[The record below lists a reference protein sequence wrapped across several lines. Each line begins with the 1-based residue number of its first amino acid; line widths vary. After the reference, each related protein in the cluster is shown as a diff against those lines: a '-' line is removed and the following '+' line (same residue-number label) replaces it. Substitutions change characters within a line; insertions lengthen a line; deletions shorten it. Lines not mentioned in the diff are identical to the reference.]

1 MAPGQKKPQRKFL
14 GLVFQV
20 HMDPNLPPG
29 GNARN
34 ITSQLQ
40 GVVERP
46 FLKGRSLKTPQRR
59 NARNGFSFI
68 SIPTLNTQKEWIYY
82 SEILLLV

>member
-1 MAPGQKKPQRKFL
+1 MYLNKIVDLKIFRIIGGLRISKFLIVFELYPKNHFWEKPFLAPGQKKPQRKFL

-40 GVVERP
+40 G
-46 FLKGRSLKTPQRR
+46 
-59 NARNGFSFI
+59 
-68 SIPTLNTQKEWIYY
+68 
-82 SEILLLV
+82 